1 MTPAIIDVLLPAA
14 LACIMF
20 ALGITLVP
28 ADFTRLLE
36 RPRAVLGGLFGQLI
50 VLPAAAWG
58 LALAFRL
65 PPEMAVGL
73 VILGACPG
81 GASSGLITYLAR
93 GETALSITLTA
104 ITSLVALASV
114 PLVVNLALQAFLG
127 AGGAVDLP
135 VGRLVRGVFIITTLP
150 VAAGMLLRAWRPA
163 VAARIE
169 KPAGRVATLLF
180 VLIVIATFV
189 SQRDALSANLATVGP
204 ATAAL
209 NLTVML
215 AGIAIATAL
224 RLSRRDAIAIAAEC
238 GLQNAALGIFIATSV
253 LATPTLA
260 VPSVV
265 YALLMNVGALGL
277 IVVARRVVSGADPVT
292 A

>member
-1 MTPAIIDVLLPAA
+1 MPVVDVLLPAA
-14 LACIMF
+14 LGFIMF

-36 RPRAVLGGLFGQLI
+36 RPRAVLAGLIGQMLL
-50 VLPAAAWG
+50 LPLVAWT
-58 LALAFRL
+58 LALTFRL

-81 GASSGLITYLAR
+81 GASSGLITHLAR

-104 ITSLVALASV
+104 ITSLAALASV
-114 PLVVNLALQAFLG
+114 PLIINGGLQTFLG
-127 AGGAVDLP
+127 ASDAVELP
-135 VGRLVRGVFIITTLP
+135 LGKLVRGVFFITTVP

-163 VAARIE
+163 LTARIE
-169 KPAGRVATLLF
+169 RTTGRVATTLF

-189 SQRDALSANLATVGP
+189 NQREVLLANMATVGP
-204 ATAAL
+204 AAAL
-209 NLTVML
+209 LNLAVMVAGIGL
-215 AGIAIATAL
+215 ALLFRLGRRDGIAIAT
-224 RLSRRDAIAIAAEC
+224 EC
-238 GLQNAALGIFIATSV
+238 GLQNAALGIFVATTV
-253 LATPTLA
+253 LGRPALA

-277 IVVARRVVSGADPVT
+277 IAVARRRT